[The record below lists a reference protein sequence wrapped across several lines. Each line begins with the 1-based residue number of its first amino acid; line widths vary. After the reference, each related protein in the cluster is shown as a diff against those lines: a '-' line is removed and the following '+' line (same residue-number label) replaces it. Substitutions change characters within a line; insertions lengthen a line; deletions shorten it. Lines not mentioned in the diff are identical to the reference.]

1 MTKPMPDSGHADNP
15 QVGIVLSGTGGIWRV
30 RRRDGLEVD
39 AALRGRLKRFDD
51 AKAKQARAN
60 RDGALARGS
69 TKSRSERRDDRNEEL
84 ETPTLK
90 LAVGDEVLLELD
102 DASARWAIADILPR
116 RSQLARRAPGG
127 AHGERIVAAN
137 VDQVLVVFAA
147 ANPEPHPRM
156 LDRFLIIAEA
166 NDIAARV
173 VINKADLVSPE
184 SARLRFADYERA
196 GYAVHVTSTKTGRGL
211 EALRTVLEGRTT
223 ALSGPSGVGKSSL
236 MNAMFEGLDLR
247 VGEISQS
254 VNKGRHTTVGAL
266 LHPLPSGGYV
276 VDTPGLREIGMWGL
290 TAEHLDGY
298 FPEFRPYLGECRFAD
313 CIHVVEPGC
322 AIRDALLRDD
332 ISATRY
338 DTYVKLL
345 DELSAEAESWA

>member
-1 MTKPMPDSGHADNP
+1 MIESLLPAVDAAPS
-15 QVGIVLSGTGGIWRV
+15 VGIVLSGTGGVWRV
-30 RRRDGLEVD
+30 RRSDGLVVE

-51 AKAKQARAN
+51 AKGKQARAN
-60 RDGALARGS
+60 RDGGASRAS
-69 TKSRSERRDDRNEEL
+69 VKSRAEKRDERSDEN

-90 LAVGDEVLLELD
+90 LAVGDEVQIEQD
-102 DASARWAIADILPR
+102 DANARWAIADILPR

-127 AHGERIVAAN
+127 GYGQRIVAAN

-156 LDRFLIIAEA
+156 IDRFLIIAEA

-184 SARLRFADYERA
+184 SVRLRFADYERA
-196 GYAVHVTSTKTGRGL
+196 GYPVHVTSTETGRGL
-211 EALRTVLEGRTT
+211 EALREVLEGRTT

-236 MNAMFEGLDLR
+236 MNAMFHGLDLR

-266 LHPLPSGGYV
+266 LHPLPNGGYV

-313 CIHVVEPGC
+313 CVHVVEPGC
-322 AIRDALLRDD
+322 AIREALARDD
-332 ISATRY
+332 ISAVRY

-345 DELSAEAESWA
+345 DELAGEAEAWE